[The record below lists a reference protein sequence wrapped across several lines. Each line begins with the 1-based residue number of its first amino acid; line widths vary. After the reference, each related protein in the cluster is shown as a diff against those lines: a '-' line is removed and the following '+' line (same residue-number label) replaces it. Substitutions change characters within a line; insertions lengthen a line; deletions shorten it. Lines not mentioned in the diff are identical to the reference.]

1 MPQLMDRVYC
11 HDFLSMTER
20 EQIQMIERIRGIRTS
35 ALAAAQ
41 IKSQRVTKSAIKN
54 ISKRSGTA
62 KGKKM
67 MKDPTKAAVK
77 ALKNLSS
84 EQLAALIKS
93 FPKE

>member
-1 MPQLMDRVYC
+1 MPQLMDRIYC
-11 HDFLSMTER
+11 TDFLSMSER

-54 ISKRSGTA
+54 IAKRTGSK

-67 MKDPTKAAVK
+67 MKDPAKTATN
-77 ALKNLSS
+77 ALKKLSP
-84 EQLAALIKS
+84 EQIAALIKDL
-93 FPKE
+93 PKK